1 MSLLFSKNKPRRKR
15 NMRVSLADAALALT
29 ASSET
34 VKNPNQDDPFES
46 YNRTMDKI
54 NYNVDHAVVLPVTN
68 MYKALTPQ
76 PAQTCV
82 SNIFNNLGDLW
93 SAVNSFFQGRPH
105 DFFNSL
111 GRVLFNTTMGLGGC
125 IDVASMNGAKPIP
138 NDLGTTLGVW
148 GVPSGPYLVLPGLG
162 PRTVRDGVARVGGF
176 ASGLPPTH
184 PSMEIGRVRVRNSIW
199 RRYLVR
205 MRAGLTHADE
215 RADELALARYSS
227 LPDAYLQR
235 RKPLIRSKK
244 APVGSDAH
252 EDLPTY
258 EDIYEEAADD
268 LPTYDD
274 PDDELPQ
281 YEDPDDELPDYEDP
295 DDDLPVYEDPEDDHP
310 DNDEP
315 QTQ

>member
-1 MSLLFSKNKPRRKR
+1 MSLRFSKNNPRIKKT
-15 NMRVSLADAALALT
+15 MRFCLAAAALALS
-29 ASSET
+29 AGCAT
-34 VKNPNQDDPFES
+34 VKNPNPDDPFES

-54 NYNVDHAVVLPVTN
+54 NYNVDHALVLPVTN

-125 IDVASMNGAKPIP
+125 IDVASMNDAKPIP

-148 GVPSGPYLVLPGLG
+148 GVPSGPYLVIPGLG
-162 PRTVRDGVARVGGF
+162 PSTVRDGVARVGGF
-176 ASGLPPTH
+176 ATGFSPTY
-184 PSMEIGRVRVRNSIW
+184 PIMEIDRVRVRNSILGL
-199 RRYLVR
+199 YLVD
-205 MRAGLTHADE
+205 MRAGLTDAEDLV
-215 RADELALARYSS
+215 DDLALDRYSFIR
-227 LPDAYLQR
+227 DAYLQR
-235 RKPLIRSKK
+235 RKALLRSKK

-258 EDIYEEAADD
+258 ENIYEEAADD

-274 PDDELPQ
+274 PDDDLPQ
-281 YEDPDDELPDYEDP
+281 YEDP
-295 DDDLPVYEDPEDDHP
+295 DDDLPVYEDPEDNTQ
-310 DNDEP
+310 DNDDPE
-315 QTQ
+315 TK